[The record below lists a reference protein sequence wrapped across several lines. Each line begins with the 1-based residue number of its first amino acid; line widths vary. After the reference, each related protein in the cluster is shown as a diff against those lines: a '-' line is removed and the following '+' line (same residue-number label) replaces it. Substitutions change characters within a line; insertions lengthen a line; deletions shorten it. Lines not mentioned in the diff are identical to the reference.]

1 MPDKDEVYKQ
11 MAAVKGV
18 ANAKN
23 LEEYWIGSVGQILYD
38 KFIDQYNKKM
48 WLVDD
53 NRVIDTFNWSP
64 KGVALKTGPRAAWD
78 TAMSAYPYAPDGYNK
93 WFDVAT
99 EGAKGTPQHLDREIR
114 LSAKRPWCWAGRNAV
129 TTSSSTPYRLTFP
142 LSFATASCLTLG
154 AIFTRSCFRPSK
166 CFRSTSTSSTTQ
178 TMRNSPGWSSTRSSL
193 ITSRLPH

>member
-1 MPDKDEVYKQ
+1 MPLRSCSDHEFITYVERDNAFYNYPIYYDDIAQMPDKDEVYEQ
-11 MAAVKGV
+11 MGAVKGV

-78 TAMSAYPYAPDGYNK
+78 TAMSAYPHAPDGYNK

-99 EGAKGTPQHLDREIR
+99 AGAKVLLNTSIEKYDYPE
-114 LSAKRPWCWAGRNAV
+114 RPWCWAGKSV
-129 TTSSSTPYRLTFP
+129 VSTSSSTPYRPIFL
-142 LSFATASCLTLG
+142 LSSATVSCR
-154 AIFTRSCFRPSK
+154 I
-166 CFRSTSTSSTTQ
+166 
-178 TMRNSPGWSSTRSSL
+178 
-193 ITSRLPH
+193 